1 MTADEPARNEPAP
14 NVPPIGSTALWTWVA
29 ALIVL
34 FMGIV
39 VVMAVIQSQ
48 AQ

>member
-14 NVPPIGSTALWTWVA
+14 NVPPIGSTGMWTWIA
-29 ALIVL
+29 ALMVL
-34 FMGIV
+34 FMGLVI
-39 VVMAVIQSQ
+39 VMAVIQTH